1 MFRVTVR
8 AKVCVRVVVVLV
20 VAVAVV
26 EVVVVVVVAVVVVV
40 DAMVAR
46 GVTGD
51 VLFRTLETAIGSLIA
66 DFALAR
72 LLFIILSDSAL
83 TVLALPINAVVKANT
98 RFILSSTQCL
108 AFP

>member
-1 MFRVTVR
+1 MF
-8 AKVCVRVVVVLV
+8 KCVV
-20 VAVAVV
+20 VAVV
-26 EVVVVVVVAVVVVV
+26 EMVVVVVVAVVAVV

-46 GVTGD
+46 SVTGD

-66 DFALAR
+66 GFAVAR

-83 TVLALPINAVVKANT
+83 TVQALPIFAVVKTNT